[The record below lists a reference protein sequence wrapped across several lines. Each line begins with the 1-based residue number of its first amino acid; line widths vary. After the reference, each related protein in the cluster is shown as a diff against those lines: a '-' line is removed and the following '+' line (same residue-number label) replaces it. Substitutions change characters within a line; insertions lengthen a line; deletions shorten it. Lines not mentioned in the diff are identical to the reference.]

1 MISGNSHWPPLVGIS
16 DHARLSAL
24 MHRVPADSKLRRR
37 LAEKLRQSCLMLDDQ
52 LPPNAIRL
60 GSTVTFEAEGGPTRT
75 ITVVHP
81 SEIDAEEARISILA
95 PVGLALFG
103 LRPRQRG
110 EWIAQDG
117 RKRHATI
124 LGVEGRT

>member
-1 MISGNSHWPPLVGIS
+1 MFSGNLNWPLLVGMC
-16 DHARLSAL
+16 DHARLSSL
-24 MHRVPADSKLRRR
+24 MHRAPAESKLRRR

-52 LPPNAIRL
+52 LPLNAIRL
-60 GSTVTFEAEGGPTRT
+60 GSTVTFEADDGRART

-81 SEIDAEEARISILA
+81 SEIDAEKARISVLA

-110 EWIAQDG
+110 
-117 RKRHATI
+117 K
-124 LGVEGRT
+124 